1 MKKSLA
7 EIPLP
12 GKQRKGQCITSYN
25 KSEVKKTF
33 TPPPFTNFKKFY
45 YKKFGQKLRL
55 LYVNLVRKF

>member
-12 GKQRKGQCITSYN
+12 GKQRKGQCIISCN

-33 TPPPFTNFKKFY
+33 TPPRLQIVKY
-45 YKKFGQKLRL
+45 YL
-55 LYVNLVRKF
+55 LKYLP